1 MADFLNNLLGTKP
14 KPSPA
19 PVADHDAD
27 FADFAS
33 APEPTP
39 ASISVAS
46 ASTAAAGVVA
56 GATDAPR
63 VPYTKW
69 YRVWERTQLSDFK
82 QEAFILPFI
91 LLVVLVHVWGTR
103 ANRRRAHGWARAHA
117 PALKSEFASVGFGGR
132 RDKKPPTVE
141 EVQASGLARLSAEDM
156 ASIEPEKLVK
166 EVAHNEYQSYAT
178 GRQNIAFVDVK
189 LSMFKRYN
197 PLVRYGEAAASFFF
211 DSVSA
216 PVERMEATAYTF
228 DGKEST
234 LAPGA
239 AKVPN
244 STFDGFV
251 FAIVHKDLMKR
262 LRDDRY
268 DLSLTTTKDHP
279 KLPMWYTVMSES
291 AEITDAMLTPELLK
305 VVEQAG
311 DALEALV
318 ISDQPMD
325 RPKKLDETNPRK
337 RVTLSLTLPS
347 NGDYSAT
354 LPLFSFFLRLPDQLA
369 SSAHFR
375 PEALRRVRQTRED
388 EVRKLRKLDDEG
400 RAEERRL
407 EAEKQ
412 KKADRERKLK
422 NMSADDQRKY
432 LEKEREKNLRR
443 SQRQKTMKG

>member
-1 MADFLNNLLGTKP
+1 M
-14 KPSPA
+14 S
-19 PVADHDAD
+19 
-27 FADFAS
+27 
-33 APEPTP
+33 
-39 ASISVAS
+39 
-46 ASTAAAGVVA
+46 
-56 GATDAPR
+56 
-63 VPYTKW
+63 
-69 YRVWERTQLSDFK
+69 
-82 QEAFILPFI
+82 
-91 LLVVLVHVWGTR
+91 
-103 ANRRRAHGWARAHA
+103 
-117 PALKSEFASVGFGGR
+117 
-132 RDKKPPTVE
+132 
-141 EVQASGLARLSAEDM
+141 
-156 ASIEPEKLVK
+156 
-166 EVAHNEYQSYAT
+166 
-178 GRQNIAFVDVK
+178 
-189 LSMFKRYN
+189 KRYN

-244 STFDGFV
+244 SSFDGFV

-279 KLPMWYTVMSES
+279 KLPMSYTVMSES

-443 SQRQKTMKG
+443 SQRQKTMKA

>member
-1 MADFLNNLLGTKP
+1 M
-14 KPSPA
+14 
-19 PVADHDAD
+19 
-27 FADFAS
+27 
-33 APEPTP
+33 
-39 ASISVAS
+39 AS

-69 YRVWERTQLSDFK
+69 YRVWERTQPSDFY

-91 LLVVLVHVWGTR
+91 VLVVLLHVWGTR

-117 PALKSEFASVGFGGR
+117 PVLQEEFASVGFGGR

-141 EVQASGLARLSAEDM
+141 DVQASGLARLSAEEM
-156 ASIEPEKLVK
+156 EAVEPEKLVK

-189 LSMFKRYN
+189 LSMLKRYN
-197 PLVRYGEAAASFFF
+197 PLIRYGETAASFFF
-211 DSVSA
+211 DSVSS

-228 DGKEST
+228 DGKEKE
-234 LAPGA
+234 LVPGA

-244 STFDGFV
+244 SSFDGFV

-279 KLPMWYTVMSES
+279 KLPIWYTVMSES
-291 AEITDAMLTPELLK
+291 AEITDALLTPELLK

-325 RPKKLDETNPRK
+325 RPKKCVAPHLSPFPLSTNTRRLDETNPRK
-337 RVTLSLTLPS
+337 RVTLSMTLPS
-347 NGDYSAT
+347 SGDYSAT
-354 LPLFSFFLRLPDQLA
+354 LPLFSYFLRLPDQLV
-369 SSAHFR
+369 SGAHFR

-388 EVRKLRKLDDEG
+388 ELRKLRKLDDET
-400 RAEERRL
+400 RAEERKL
-407 EAEKQ
+407 EADKQ
-412 KKADRERKLK
+412 KKLERERKLK

-432 LEKEREKNLRR
+432 LDKEREKNLRR
-443 SQRQKTMKG
+443 SQRQKTMKA